1 MSFLPK
7 NAIKTAPTAKA
18 MFIIHK
24 KFHVIDT
31 GIKQTLYRH
40 YTDISF
46 SFMMIIQDLR
56 NKYLRPKNS
65 KSLLRLK
72 YLHFEKH
79 SSQVT

>member
-1 MSFLPK
+1 MSFLQK

-24 KFHVIDT
+24 KFHIVDT
-31 GIKQTLYRH
+31 GLIQTLYRH

-56 NKYLRPKNS
+56 NKYLER
-65 KSLLRLK
+65 
-72 YLHFEKH
+72 EKF
-79 SSQVT
+79 